1 MCLGLHDQGQTELV
15 DRCWLRRRKRRLY
28 VCREEDCM
36 RTLLTLVPAAVG
48 LLITLIIFVILP
60 MVAQAFVSFTPS
72 L

>member
-1 MCLGLHDQGQTELV
+1 
-15 DRCWLRRRKRRLY
+15 
-28 VCREEDCM
+28 M